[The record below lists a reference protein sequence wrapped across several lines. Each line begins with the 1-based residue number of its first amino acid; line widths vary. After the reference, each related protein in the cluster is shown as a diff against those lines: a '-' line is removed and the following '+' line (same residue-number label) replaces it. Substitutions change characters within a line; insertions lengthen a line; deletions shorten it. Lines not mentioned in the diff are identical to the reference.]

1 MKLNLGDIQFYWRM
15 IADQEKESVKI
26 PSFLPFEFG
35 FNEELQLIKQNTS
48 QQILDTLDE
57 VYKYDYNVGYLQ
69 DGHDL
74 AEGYA
79 NDFLKFFKQ
88 HIENKDITSIFE
100 IGCGGGYLLKRIK
113 QMGRF
118 KVTCLDPSP
127 VALKNKE
134 HFDIVSSFYPCK
146 NYKEKVDLIIHYDVL
161 EHIENPVEFLKA
173 HKNNLTEDGYILFAV
188 PDCTNYISI
197 GDVSMVLHEH
207 INYFDKESL
216 TLTVQKAGFE
226 NITVE
231 KSNHG
236 GVLYCFAQNSNK
248 KQLDNL
254 NKNSDKF
261 TTFVQNYKNIQ
272 DSIDSLINENKS
284 NTIGFYVPLRA
295 LPYISKYKNQNF
307 RFFDDDSGIHG
318 KFFDGFDIPIENFE
332 DLKNNPVDLMF
343 IMSDSFGEKIMNKIN
358 NHNLN
363 IEIRIINNITKK
375 YYI

>member
-1 MKLNLGDIQFYWRM
+1 MMKLNLGDIQFYWRM
-15 IADQEKESVKI
+15 ITNKEKESVEV

-57 VYKYDYNVGYLQ
+57 VYQYDYNVGYLQ

-88 HIENKDITSIFE
+88 HVKNKNITSIFE

-113 QMGRF
+113 QMGNF

-134 HFDIVSSFYPCK
+134 HFDIVSSFYPCQ
-146 NYKEKVDLIIHYDVL
+146 NYKKKVDLMIHYDVL

-216 TLTVQKAGFE
+216 TLTVQKAGFG
-226 NITVE
+226 NIIVE

-236 GVLYCFAQNSNK
+236 GVLYCFAQNTNK

-254 NKNSDKF
+254 NKGSDKF
-261 TTFVQNYKNIQ
+261 TTFIQKYKNIQ
-272 DSIDSLINENKS
+272 DSIDGLINENKCK
-284 NTIGFYVPLRA
+284 TVGFYVPLRA

-318 KFFDGFDIPIENFE
+318 KFFDGFNIPIENFE
-332 DLKNNPVDLMF
+332 DLKNNPVDIMF
-343 IMSDSFGEKIMNKIN
+343 IMSDSFGEKIKDKIN
-358 NHNLN
+358 NLNLN
-363 IEIRIINNITKK
+363 INVQIINNIN
-375 YYI
+375 

>member
-1 MKLNLGDIQFYWRM
+1 ML
-15 IADQEKESVKI
+15 EK
-26 PSFLPFEFG
+26 
-35 FNEELQLIKQNTS
+35 
-48 QQILDTLDE
+48 
-57 VYKYDYNVGYLQ
+57 VYQYDYNVGYLQ

-79 NDFLKFFKQ
+79 NDFLEFFKQ
-88 HIENKDITSIFE
+88 HVDNRNITSIFE

-113 QMGRF
+113 KLGNF

-134 HFDIVSSFYPCK
+134 HFDVVSSFYPCQK
-146 NYKEKVDLIIHYDVL
+146 YKEKVDLIIHYDVL

-188 PDCTNYISI
+188 PDCTNYISM

-216 TLTVQKAGFE
+216 TLILQKAGFK
-226 NITVE
+226 NINIE

-236 GVLYCFAQNSNK
+236 GVLYCFAQNTNI
-248 KQLDNL
+248 KQLDIL
-254 NKNSDKF
+254 NKGSDKF
-261 TTFVQNYKNIQ
+261 TTFIQNYKNIQ
-272 DSIDSLINENKS
+272 DSIDRLINENKS
-284 NTIGFYVPLRA
+284 KTVGFYVPLRA
-295 LPYISKYKNQNF
+295 LPYISKYKTNNF

-318 KFFDGFDIPIENFE
+318 KYFDGFDVPIENFE

-343 IMSDSFGEKIMNKIN
+343 IMSDSFGKKIKQR
-358 NHNLN
+358 LESEN
-363 IEIRIINNITKK
+363 IKGTVVVLKDLVSE
-375 YYI
+375 